1 MKLAKRAYLISL
13 ILLAMAL
20 IVPAQKSD
28 KDDRNTTSTVG
39 VGGTPGG
46 PTGLF
51 TVYDGHTLRKGEF
64 TLSLAINNYDRDPG
78 DVDITTI
85 PVNFQ
90 VGLHD
95 RFELF
100 FGTEAY
106 RGVHVNAPRNLSG
119 FYLPNSQFFLNGA
132 LRSPPAIVLAP
143 SGPGNGPFE
152 GAVVYRPTGM
162 PFANYPFINANAGT
176 YGLIPPFFSGPLF
189 GFPANTNALLGA
201 VRTSGA
207 VDNFP
212 GIGSPFGGI
221 LPGVVFSTR
230 ALVNAQNQPFGEG
243 PLGFTVAPTY
253 IADAPFIN
261 RTWGESAFN
270 SADFG
275 FKWRF
280 NDPDEAIG
288 YGLMGFYRWY
298 WDKATD
304 PAGFNQMQRGAGPGG
319 NKGDIGAAIFADARL
334 ATWVNMSAN
343 VSYLYTSKA
352 KGTFGGD
359 DFIIL
364 DRPDEL
370 SGALALDFPV
380 NEHFQPIVEWRTT
393 RYVGGRTPNALE
405 RHPSDLVAGFRVY
418 PRRWWGFGL
427 AYRMNVNQQ
436 NRDSFSQDEQS
447 ARVVVNCQAG
457 TTNCQPATLVTT
469 FNGPPPGF
477 QTSSNPH
484 GYIAQFW
491 IGKRDERKGE
501 VLNQAPSVDAVDLSD
516 TVITLPCPPGR
527 KSASGACDDNRTV
540 NVSTR
545 ASDPE
550 NDVLTYN
557 YTVSGGRI
565 VGTGANVQ
573 WDLSTAQPGTY
584 TITTGVD
591 DGCGVCGKTDTKT
604 IRVEECTD
612 CILPCSC
619 PPAPTITGPSAA
631 TKPGD
636 TMTFTANWSGDG
648 TYNWTVSSGT
658 IESGQGTSSIVVR
671 TTEGMAGTTVTA
683 TVEVGGT
690 DPACNCPTQASETGI
705 VTDREIPILTD
716 EFGAAPDDDVKA
728 RVDNFFIQL
737 NANPA
742 AQGYIINYGTPA
754 EIRRRRAQIM
764 KAINRPGSGHDLS
777 RVTFVDGPDQGT
789 GVRTKF
795 YVVPAG
801 AENPTP

>member
-1 MKLAKRAYLISL
+1 MKLAKRAYVITL

-20 IVPAQKSD
+20 IVPAQMSE
-28 KDDRNTTSTVG
+28 KDNRNTTSTVG
-39 VGGTPGG
+39 TGGAVGG

-51 TVYDGHTLRKGEF
+51 TVYDGKTLRKGEF
-64 TLSLAINNYDRDPG
+64 TLSLAVSNYDRDPG
-78 DVDITTI
+78 DVDITSV
-85 PVNFQ
+85 PLNFQ

-106 RGVHVNAPRNLSG
+106 RGVHVSSPRNLSG
-119 FYLPNSQFFLNGA
+119 FYLPNSQFRIDGVLQSA
-132 LRSPPAIVLAP
+132 PAIVLAP

-152 GAVVYRPTGM
+152 GATIYRPTGM
-162 PFANYPFINANAGT
+162 PFASFPFINANAGT
-176 YGLIPPFFSGPLF
+176 YGLQFPFFSGPLF
-189 GFPANTNALLGA
+189 GYPASTNALLSAVPSGGGA
-201 VRTSGA
+201 
-207 VDNFP
+207 DNFP
-212 GIGSPFGGI
+212 GIGSPFGSI

-230 ALVNAQNQPFGEG
+230 QLVTATGAPAGEG

-261 RTWGESAFN
+261 RTWGQSAFN
-270 SADFG
+270 SADVG

-280 NDPDEAIG
+280 NDPDDAIG
-288 YGLMGFYRWY
+288 YGLVGFYRWY

-319 NKGDIGAAIFADARL
+319 NKGDIGASIFADARL

-343 VSYLYTSKA
+343 VSYIYTTKT
-352 KGTFGGD
+352 KGTFGGTD
-359 DFIIL
+359 YIML

-370 SGALALDFPV
+370 SGAIALDFPV
-380 NEHFQPIVEWRTT
+380 NKHFQPIAEFRTT

-405 RHPSDLVAGFRVY
+405 RNPADAILGFRAY

-427 AYRMNVNQQ
+427 AYRLNVNQQ
-436 NRDSFSQDEQS
+436 DRDSFRDDQHAATVFVPCSPGS
-447 ARVVVNCQAG
+447 P
-457 TTNCQPATLVTT
+457 TSCQPTTLVT
-469 FNGPPPGF
+469 NYSGPPRGF
-477 QTSSNPH
+477 RTSTDPN
-484 GYIAQFW
+484 GYIAQLW
-491 IGKRDERKGE
+491 IGKRNERKGE
-501 VLNQAPSVDAVDLSD
+501 VPNQAPSVNSVDLSD
-516 TVITLPCPPGR
+516 TVITLPCPAGT
-527 KSASGACDDNRTV
+527 KSTSGQCNDNRTIEV
-540 NVSTR
+540 RTS

-591 DGCGVCGKTDTKT
+591 DGCGVCGKTETKT
-604 IRVEECTD
+604 IRVEECAD
-612 CILPCSC
+612 CKQLCDC
-619 PPAPTITGPSAA
+619 PPGPSVTGPAGV
-631 TKPGD
+631 TNPGD
-636 TMTFTANWSGDG
+636 TMTFTANWSGEG
-648 TYNWTVSSGT
+648 SYTWTVSAGT

-671 TTEGMAGTTVTA
+671 TTEDMAGSNVTA

-690 DPACNCPTQASETGI
+690 DPACNCVTTASETAGVATRPEATI
-705 VTDREIPILTD
+705 TD
-716 EFGAAPDDDVKA
+716 EFGSAPDDDVKA

-737 NANPA
+737 NSNPS

-754 EIRRRRAQIM
+754 QIRARRAQIM
-764 KAINRPGSGHDLS
+764 KAINFRKYDQS
-777 RVTFVDGPDQGT
+777 RVTFIDGPNTGT
-789 GVRTKF
+789 GVNTKF

-801 AENPTP
+801 AESPTP